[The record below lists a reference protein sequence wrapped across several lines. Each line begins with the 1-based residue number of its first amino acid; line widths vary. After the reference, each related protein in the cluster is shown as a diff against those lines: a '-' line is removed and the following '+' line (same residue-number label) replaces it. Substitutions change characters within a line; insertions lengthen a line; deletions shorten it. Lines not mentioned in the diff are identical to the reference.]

1 VATVTE
7 TFETET
13 STTQNGW
20 TGSGNTASGNNFKW
34 SNTST
39 VSGSVGEAGGSFA
52 RSVSYRY
59 FANTSIGTYER
70 TNTLR
75 MQGSF
80 KLNNQDFDG
89 NFYLGYFKIGA
100 QSANFAGI
108 SIAEPSGA
116 TSNPFRASASVN
128 GTGGASSAQINLT
141 QDALLSYDLTWNGN
155 ADGSG
160 TLSGT
165 LAGTPVNV
173 AVAAGSGS
181 YDAFGLM
188 VGGSS
193 SDNINQN
200 TINCFFDDLT
210 YNMNSQTAEWNGTAW
225 SNGGPNSYKSAVVS
239 GNISTTG
246 FTTNNLTVN
255 AGKQLSITSGTL
267 TVNGNF
273 TLKSSVDG
281 TATFIN
287 SGTLAVTGQTNVE
300 QYLARSRNWY
310 MSSPVS
316 GATVMPA
323 VSSGSLTFYSYPE
336 NHANQLISGTNPFVW
351 SAGNYWITPEETS
364 FTAAKGYIVKP
375 TVASTLSF
383 SGTSFNSG
391 EKTIGLTYSNDN
403 PKKGFNLVGNPYPA
417 YLNILK
423 AFDTDNDNDID
434 ENDVDNNILPTY
446 WVRTQEPDFDY
457 TWDTY
462 NLPGEIVANGS
473 TLDLTKF
480 ISPMQAIWMR
490 AKTISGAT
498 LTLNSSM
505 CSHQDVPN
513 NKFRTRSSGS
523 SNNQVVRLKVSNGIN
538 SDETVLYANEKA
550 SNNFD
555 IYDSPKMSN
564 ANNAIPEI
572 YTQIGSEQL
581 VINGMNSLV
590 PDTEIPL
597 GFMTKTANTF
607 SINASEIV
615 NLPDGVKV
623 ILKDNGT
630 EFDLSNGAA
639 YNFNS
644 DVTTTSTRFS
654 ILFRS
659 PGISTE
665 VTNPDKEHISVFINT
680 QNKIV
685 ISAKEGSNY
694 AIYNAVGQLIENGQT
709 TAKLQTVNRKLQ
721 TGLYVVK
728 VGSVTKRVIV
738 K

>member
-1 VATVTE
+1 
-7 TFETET
+7 
-13 STTQNGW
+13 
-20 TGSGNTASGNNFKW
+20 
-34 SNTST
+34 

-75 MQGSF
+75 MLGSF

-100 QSANFAGI
+100 QSTNFAGI

-513 NKFRTRSSGS
+513 NKFRTRSLGS
-523 SNNQVVRLKVSNGIN
+523 TNNQVVRLKVSNGIN

-630 EFDLSNGAA
+630 EFDLSNGAS

-665 VTNPDKEHISVFINT
+665 VTNPDKEHISVFVNT